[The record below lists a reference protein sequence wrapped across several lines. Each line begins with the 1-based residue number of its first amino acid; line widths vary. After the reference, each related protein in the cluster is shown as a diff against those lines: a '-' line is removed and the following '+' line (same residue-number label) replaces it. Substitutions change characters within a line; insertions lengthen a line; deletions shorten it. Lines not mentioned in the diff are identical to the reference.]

1 MTAQTEQC
9 FYCQSETH
17 TLGYCDDNRLYI
29 FEVACATT
37 IQETPNLIQF
47 KHWLEETYSE
57 EERLL
62 RAFAIIKGL
71 ATPETP
77 LADCVDLIVDFCD
90 ITYLNDY
97 RSNMRENRITNMIN
111 TISRRNPSMEIQDV
125 DGIESI
131 VVEEFMRFVTVSLL
145 ARDNPLILSSGI
157 EGRVTGHYINT
168 PQHTRANIK
177 VTVKT
182 VKTVEEHE
190 EPTKTGGGTSV
201 SDSTSASDSISV
213 SDSTSVTKSIEPA
226 VYCCICMEEHAESTF
241 VKLNC
246 DHEYCKSCL
255 MESLKKKTNCPLCR
269 ENILTIETKQQEI
282 CDEITNSLT
291 STNNSSTIIDS
302 DSDSNSGLVGF

>member
-1 MTAQTEQC
+1 MTAQIEQC

-17 TLGYCDDNRLYI
+17 TLGYCDDDRLYI
-29 FEVACATT
+29 FEVVCAST

-111 TISRRNPSMEIQDV
+111 NISRRNPSMEIQDV

-131 VVEEFMRFVTVSLL
+131 VVEEFMRFVAVSLL
-145 ARDNPLILSSGI
+145 ARDNPLVLTSGI
-157 EGRVTGHYINT
+157 EGRVTGHYINS
-168 PQHTRANIK
+168 PRHTRANIK
-177 VTVKT
+177 VRVKT
-182 VKTVEEHE
+182 VKEQE
-190 EPTKTGGGTSV
+190 EPTKIGGG
-201 SDSTSASDSISV
+201 ISV
-213 SDSTSVTKSIEPA
+213 SDSISDSVSVSDSKSVSIEPA
-226 VYCCICMEEHAESTF
+226 VYCCICMEEHAESSF

-269 ENILTIETKQQEI
+269 ENILTIETTNQEI
-282 CDEITNSLT
+282 CDEITSSLT
-291 STNNSSTIIDS
+291 ATSNSSTIIDS
-302 DSDSNSGLVGF
+302 DSDSIPELVDL